1 MFCPRPEVRLSSL
14 SISDPTVVHAL
25 FTPSFSAN
33 LSLAFFQAD
42 GAWVGE
48 ITMIARQKCKT
59 RAVQP
64 APAAGVSGRLSVGD
78 VMGRL
83 SPKS

>member
-42 GAWVGE
+42 GA
-48 ITMIARQKCKT
+48 
-59 RAVQP
+59 
-64 APAAGVSGRLSVGD
+64 
-78 VMGRL
+78 
-83 SPKS
+83 